1 MRMNLIH
8 LDADVV
14 LMTQASPHTNDV
26 HFFKLPRTQLPSS
39 CSSTQFG
46 CPSSISAN
54 EQVSTSTAT
63 FIFFSLSSVEC
74 RNSVS
79 SSLHCDFL
87 ETETTTLILLF
98 SSYEFPQFWP
108 STLIFC
114 WCPSNICWHFCLY
127 SAHVPF
133 RVLLNASVVL
143 VFLTPRL
150 HRPDA
155 GSSCLIKLAVEI
167 IHKFSQTYRKNRMG
181 EEVSNKKITVSLSNL
196 VTFQT
201 LLHDQISL
209 TIDLNFNR
217 SLENV

>member
-1 MRMNLIH
+1 MFTFLNCPAPNSLPLARLLNLGVPRLFPLMNKFQH
-8 LDADVV
+8 
-14 LMTQASPHTNDV
+14 
-26 HFFKLPRTQLPSS
+26 QLRLL
-39 CSSTQFG
+39 F
-46 CPSSISAN
+46 
-54 EQVSTSTAT
+54 
-63 FIFFSLSSVEC
+63 FFSLSSVEC

-79 SSLHCDFL
+79 SFLHCDFL

>member
-63 FIFFSLSSVEC
+63 FIFFFSFVRRMPEFCLFLPPL
-74 RNSVS
+74 RFPRDRDNNF
-79 SSLHCDFL
+79 DF
-87 ETETTTLILLF
+87 I
-98 SSYEFPQFWP
+98 PQFWP

>member
-1 MRMNLIH
+1 MNLIH

-63 FIFFSLSSVEC
+63 FIFFFSLSSVEF

-79 SSLHCDFL
+79 FSLHCDVL

-98 SSYEFPQFWP
+98 SSNPQFWP

-114 WCPSNICWHFCLY
+114 WCPSNIFWLCCLD

-133 RVLLNASVVL
+133 RFLLNASVVL
-143 VFLTPRL
+143 VFFNTQTPSTGCR
-150 HRPDA
+150 
-155 GSSCLIKLAVEI
+155 
-167 IHKFSQTYRKNRMG
+167 KF
-181 EEVSNKKITVSLSNL
+181 LP
-196 VTFQT
+196 
-201 LLHDQISL
+201 H
-209 TIDLNFNR
+209 
-217 SLENV
+217 